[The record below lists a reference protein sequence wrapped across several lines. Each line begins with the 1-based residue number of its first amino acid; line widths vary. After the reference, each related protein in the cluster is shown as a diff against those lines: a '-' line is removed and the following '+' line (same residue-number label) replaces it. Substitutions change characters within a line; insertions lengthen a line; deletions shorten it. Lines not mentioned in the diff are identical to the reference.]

1 MTSAAPPGRQP
12 SRARQGG
19 AAPLA
24 GAYVPRA
31 VAVRTGE
38 KARAGTSARGF
49 AALPLTLAIALAL
62 GSGLACAAQAPATP
76 QAEVAPEPT
85 SPTPSLPSPA
95 ARDPEPAPD
104 LGAPDPFAPC
114 PAEPADPSA
123 QTPAL
128 SLIDLEYDAPY
139 HLLVARESGEWVA
152 AERLPM
158 PRHHASRI
166 DWRNLADF
174 PALADA
180 TGRLR
185 FTLKIE
191 ERAIQRVAERRWDAR
206 YTAVIVAVCRP

>member
-1 MTSAAPPGRQP
+1 MAAG
-12 SRARQGG
+12 
-19 AAPLA
+19 
-24 GAYVPRA
+24 
-31 VAVRTGE
+31 TGE
-38 KARAGTSARGF
+38 RVHRGRIGRAF
-49 AALPLTLAIALAL
+49 AAIALGAAV
-62 GSGLACAAQAPATP
+62 ACAAQTPATP
-76 QAEVAPEPT
+76 TAELTAESADQSPQAA
-85 SPTPSLPSPA
+85 SSTPSLPPA
-95 ARDPEPAPD
+95 PARDGEPPPD

-114 PAEPADPSA
+114 PAEPANPRDR
-123 QTPAL
+123 TPAL

-139 HLLVARESGEWVA
+139 HLVVTREEGEWVA

-206 YTAVIVAVCRP
+206 YTAVIVAVCRPTQ